1 MTSIVKIQP
10 SVETFLIALRP
21 VTAPA
26 ISPIRIILRSN
37 SANVRCRLPTSG
49 SSRALTRS
57 RARSGTGRE
66 VKVFNER
73 VDHDDFDRAT
83 LKILRGYRD
92 KRQPITRLRISIS
105 QSSGELVD
113 LGEAHALTLD
123 LADQRGSLLLQFRGK
138 RTINVDA
145 SDGNER
151 LVGIRRQEA
160 FFSGCA
166 ATLMRTPAPG
176 RRNWGVG
183 SSVAGLITSAAA
195 IPPDS
200 KPQPRQKMA
209 ANMHHP
215 RLASRTD
222 GGRIKSGKIDVLT
235 FGMIWS
241 SPTLK

>member
-1 MTSIVKIQP
+1 MN
-10 SVETFLIALRP
+10 A
-21 VTAPA
+21 
-26 ISPIRIILRSN
+26 
-37 SANVRCRLPTSG
+37 
-49 SSRALTRS
+49 
-57 RARSGTGRE
+57 
-66 VKVFNER
+66 

-92 KRQPITRLRISIS
+92 KRQPITRLPISIS

-123 LADQRGSLLLQFRGK
+123 LADQRGSLLLQFRK

-151 LVGIRRQEA
+151 LVGIRRRQE
-160 FFSGCA
+160 GILLRLG
-166 ATLMRTPAPG
+166 ATTRTPAPG
-176 RRNWGVG
+176 CRRLGVG
-183 SSVAGLITSAAA
+183 SSVAGLTTWAAA

-200 KPQPRQKMA
+200 TPQPRQKMA
-209 ANMHHP
+209 ANMRQP

-235 FGMIWS
+235 FGMIWF
-241 SPTLK
+241 SPTLEVTNLLRNCPRTPSIQAFTTSNKYLIVASLPHNALQTGPVLEV